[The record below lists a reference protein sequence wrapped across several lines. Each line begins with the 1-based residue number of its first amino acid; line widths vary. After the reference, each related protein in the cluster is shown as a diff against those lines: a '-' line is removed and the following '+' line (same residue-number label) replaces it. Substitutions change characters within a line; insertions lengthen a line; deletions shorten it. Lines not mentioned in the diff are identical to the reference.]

1 MSDSKL
7 NRRNFI
13 KMAGIVTG
21 GALLSN
27 SLPSAQAQTNHVTEK
42 LPAIDKLLA
51 GVSDIHVHAAP
62 DTKDRSINELA
73 FAKQAK
79 EVGYRSIMYK
89 SNDWSCH
96 DRAYLIR
103 QALPDFECFGSLCMN
118 RAHGDKVNVYAAQM
132 AVKTTG
138 HFCRCIWMPTLDSQY
153 QHTYYKTKQ
162 KGIPVLS
169 NTGEVLPEVVSVME
183 ICAEADIIF
192 ATGHCSPKESI
203 VLAKKA
209 REVGVNKFV
218 VTHANSLIWKMTHEQ
233 IKEVIDLGGYIEY
246 CYLTNLWG
254 KGTGLPDFERM
265 TDEEFVAFTK
275 ISPER
280 SFITTDL
287 GQVNMP
293 NPIEGMRAC
302 IKALLKA
309 DIPQPHID
317 LMVRSNPALLMGLN
331 G

>member
-1 MSDSKL
+1 MSNSKV
-7 NRRNFI
+7 NRRDFI

-27 SLPSAQAQTNHVTEK
+27 GLSISQAQTNNATEQ
-42 LPAIDKLLA
+42 PHAIDELLK

-62 DTKDRSINELA
+62 DTKGRSIDELS

-79 EVGYRSIMYK
+79 ETGYRSIMYK

-138 HFCRCIWMPTLDSQY
+138 HFCRCIWMPTLDSEY
-153 QHTYYKTKQ
+153 QHSYYKTKQ
-162 KGIPVLS
+162 KGIPVLTS
-169 NTGEVLPEVVSVME
+169 SGDVLPEVVSVME
-183 ICAEADIIF
+183 ICAEANIIF
-192 ATGHCSPKESI
+192 ATGHSSPQENI
-203 VLAKKA
+203 VLANKA
-209 REVGVNKFV
+209 KQIGVDKFV
-218 VTHANSLIWKMTHEQ
+218 VTHANSLIWKMTHDQ
-233 IKEVIDLGGYIEY
+233 IKQIIDLGGYIEY

-265 TDEEFVAFTK
+265 TDEEFVAFAS

-287 GQVNMP
+287 GQVAMP
-293 NPIEGMRAC
+293 NPIEGMRTC

-309 DIPQPHID
+309 GMPQQQID
-317 LMVRSNPALLMGLN
+317 LMVRSNPAILMGLN
-331 G
+331 A